1 MTDYKVKA
9 SFDIEFKTKP
19 HPNAVMALNN
29 ALNAF
34 DAVLMSN
41 DNVFEDWEL
50 KKASVKHQEKAPA
63 PEDERT
69 EGEEKS

>member
-19 HPNAVMALNN
+19 RLNAVMALND

-34 DAVLMSN
+34 DAVLMSH
-41 DNVFEDWEL
+41 DKVFEDWEL
-50 KKASVKHQEKAPA
+50 KKASVKLQEKAPA
-63 PEDERT
+63 SEEERT
-69 EGEEKS
+69 EEEEKN

>member
-19 HPNAVMALNN
+19 HPNAVMALNG
-29 ALNAF
+29 ALTAF
-34 DAVLMSN
+34 DAVLMSH
-41 DNVFEDWEL
+41 DKVFEDWEL
-50 KKASVKHQEKAPA
+50 KKASVKLQEKAPA

-69 EGEEKS
+69 EEEGKN